1 MIPRLWKTLVCWPD
15 CGRRKNERVNRP
27 QRFFARQFCFVGT
40 ALALRVHNTL
50 TGKIEA
56 FVPLHPPKV
65 GMYVCGVTVYDRSHV
80 GHARALVTF
89 DVVFRYLRWCGY
101 EVTFVRNFTD
111 VDDKIIARAQQAG
124 ISTAELVAANLT
136 AFDEDVRAL
145 GCLRPTKEPRATE
158 HIPEMVA
165 LIQKLIDRG
174 LAYVA
179 DGDVYFCVE
188 KFPSYGKLSKRRLE
202 DMIAGA
208 RVDVDERK
216 RHPMDFALWKA
227 SKPGE
232 PTWPSPWGPGRPG
245 WHIECSAMA
254 TKYLGQP
261 FDIHGGGAD
270 LIFPHHENEIA
281 QSEGAHGCEFA
292 RYWLHN
298 GLVTIGAEKMSKSL
312 GNFMTVAEAAA
323 RSGGEAVRLF
333 VLGTHYRSPLDFAP
347 ERLDDAAR
355 ALGRIYDTLARAD
368 DAGADATAP
377 PDAARIQEFREAMD
391 DDFNTARALAVLFD
405 TIRDLNRAMDEKQ
418 TTNLGPLRA
427 TVREL
432 STVLGIGGN
441 DPRVVLEEEKQR
453 HLRSQGLSP
462 EYVANKLAERT
473 EARRRRDF
481 ATADRIRQ
489 ELRERGIT
497 VEDTPQGT
505 VWKVAR

>member
-1 MIPRLWKTLVCWPD
+1 M
-15 CGRRKNERVNRP
+15 
-27 QRFFARQFCFVGT
+27 
-40 ALALRVHNTL
+40 ALRVHNTL
-50 TGKIEA
+50 TGKTEP

-65 GMYVCGVTVYDRSHV
+65 GMYVCGVTVYDRSHI

-89 DVVFRYLRWCGY
+89 DVVFRYLQWCGY
-101 EVTFVRNFTD
+101 DVVFVRNFTD

-124 ISTAELVAANLT
+124 VSTTELVAANLM
-136 AFDEDVRAL
+136 AFEEDVRAL
-145 GCLRPTKEPRATE
+145 GCLRPTYEPRATE
-158 HIPEMVA
+158 HIPDMIA
-165 LIQKLIDRG
+165 LIQRLIERG

-188 KFPSYGKLSKRRLE
+188 RFPGYGKLSKRRLE

-208 RVDVDERK
+208 RVEVDERK
-216 RHPMDFALWKA
+216 RHPMDFALWKR

-232 PTWPSPWGPGRPG
+232 PRWESPWGPGRPG

-254 TKYLGQP
+254 AKYLGQP

-312 GNFMTVAEAAA
+312 GNFMTVAEAVA
-323 RSGGEAVRLF
+323 RAGGEAVRLF

-355 ALGRIYDTLARAD
+355 ALGRLYDTLARAD
-368 DAGADATAP
+368 ALGADVNAAPDAG
-377 PDAARIQEFREAMD
+377 RMEQFRDAMD
-391 DDFNTARALAVLFD
+391 DDFNSARALAVLFD
-405 TIRDLNRAMDEKQ
+405 TIRELNRLMDEKR
-418 TTNLGPLRA
+418 TSELSALRS

-432 STVLGIGGN
+432 SKVLGIGGS
-441 DPRVVLEEEKQR
+441 DPVRVLEEEKER
-453 HLRSQGLSP
+453 YLVARGLRR
-462 EYVANKLAERT
+462 EDIAAKIAERA
-473 EARRRRDF
+473 EARRRRDY
-481 ATADRIRQ
+481 ATADRIRE
-489 ELRERGIT
+489 ELRTAGIAL
-497 VEDTPQGT
+497 EDTPQGT
-505 VWKVAR
+505 VWKVIH